1 MKIKQITFVIAAAL
15 AAGAAGAATININGT
30 EATGTLGSLSV
41 DASGNVNITST
52 GAMTYPDGSS
62 PAPGGSSYTV
72 GGSVTGLPAN
82 TSVVLKNN
90 NLDTV
95 SVTADGSFAFPA
107 ALSYSSGY
115 NVTVATQ
122 PAGANC
128 TLSNGSGTVNSS
140 NVTNVAVACTTTTT
154 APPPAP
160 GSCGVTPSNV
170 KIGSPVRGDTYP
182 LGNDIYDIYSFPLT
196 VVPGNNN
203 YSASYQGYA
212 AQKIVWISTCPGQVD
227 GNGIPV
233 PVAPTFYTQD
243 YQTANLL
250 VSGVDSTTPNMTYKQ
265 LTNGTQYYFNVR
277 NATKASPTVNSC
289 PAGKNCSF
297 VLGWPN

>member
-1 MKIKQITFVIAAAL
+1 MKLKQITFAIAAIL
-15 AAGAAGAATININGT
+15 SIGAAGAATININGT
-30 EATGTLGSLSV
+30 EATGTLGSMTV
-41 DASGNVNITST
+41 DSSGNVSITST
-52 GAMTYPDGSS
+52 GSMTYPSS
-62 PAPGGSSYTV
+62 GGTTPPPSASAFTI
-72 GGSVTGLPAN
+72 GGSVTGLPTS

-95 SVTADGSFAFPA
+95 SVTADGSFTFPTT
-107 ALSYSSGY
+107 LSYSSGY

-128 TLSNGSGTVNSS
+128 TLSNGSGTVNNS
-140 NVTNVAVACTTTTT
+140 NVTNVAVACTTTT
-154 APPPAP
+154 APPPPAT
-160 GSCGVTPSNV
+160 GSCGAKPSNV
-170 KIGSPVRGDTYP
+170 TIGTPVRGATYP
-182 LGNDIYDIYSFPLT
+182 LGGDIYSFPLT

-203 YSASYQGYA
+203 YSANYQGYA

-227 GNGIPV
+227 GNGLPV
-233 PVAPTFYTQD
+233 PVAPTFYTQG

-250 VSGVDSTTPNMTYKQ
+250 VAGVDSTTPNMTYKQ

-277 NATKASPTVNSC
+277 NATTASPTVNSC
-289 PAGKNCSF
+289 PAGTNCSF